1 MQLDYNVWDA
11 MLERIQ
17 RSMTKLANI
26 AKLKDN
32 MEWFATRVH
41 WYSCY
46 RVILQQTLTMF
57 YCIWWT
63 FVFDNE

>member
-1 MQLDYNVWDA
+1 MNKIHMQLDYNVWDA

-32 MEWFATRVH
+32 ME
-41 WYSCY
+41 
-46 RVILQQTLTMF
+46 
-57 YCIWWT
+57 
-63 FVFDNE
+63 